1 LKFGGH
7 ETTLSAG
14 QSFFGRIEMPLPALW
29 HWASFPTIDGNCDN
43 CDLDLEMEDSGDG
56 PAIFVMFA
64 IGPIVV
70 GLAVWLEFLLAPPY
84 WLHMVIWPPLVL
96 LGSIALLRPFK
107 ATLIAL
113 QFRNKAHHIG
123 LNTFDPKD

>member
-1 LKFGGH
+1 MKQHFPPVSPF
-7 ETTLSAG
+7 SAG
-14 QSFFGRIEMPLPALW
+14 LRCRCPRCGIGYLFRGLL
-29 HWASFPTIDGNCDN
+29 TIDGNCDN

-113 QFRNKAHHIG
+113 QFRNKAGDTG
-123 LNTFDPKD
+123 LNTFDSKD

>member
-1 LKFGGH
+1 MK
-7 ETTLSAG
+7 
-14 QSFFGRIEMPLPALW
+14 QSFPPVSPFSTGLRCRCPRCGMGRLFRGLL
-29 HWASFPTIDGNCDN
+29 TVDGNCDN
-43 CDLDLEMEDSGDG
+43 CDLELKVQDSGDG
-56 PAIFVMFA
+56 PAVFVMFA

-70 GLAVWLEFLLAPPY
+70 GLAVWLEMIFAPPY
-84 WLHMVIWPPLVL
+84 WLHMVIWLPLIL
-96 LGSIALLRPFK
+96 LGSVALLRPFK

>member
-1 LKFGGH
+1 MK
-7 ETTLSAG
+7 
-14 QSFFGRIEMPLPALW
+14 QSFPLVSPFLAGLRCRCPRCGIGYL
-29 HWASFPTIDGNCDN
+29 FRGLLTIDGNCDN

-113 QFRNKAHHIG
+113 QFRNKAGDTG
-123 LNTFDPKD
+123 LNTFDSKD

>member
-1 LKFGGH
+1 MKQRFPPVSPFL
-7 ETTLSAG
+7 AG
-14 QSFFGRIEMPLPALW
+14 LRCRCPRCGIGYLFRGLL
-29 HWASFPTIDGNCDN
+29 TIDGNCDN
-43 CDLDLEMEDSGDG
+43 CDLDLEMGDSGDG

-113 QFRNKAHHIG
+113 QFRSKAGDTG
-123 LNTFDPKD
+123 LNTFDSKD

>member
-1 LKFGGH
+1 MKQPFPPVSPF
-7 ETTLSAG
+7 SAG
-14 QSFFGRIEMPLPALW
+14 LRCRCPRCGIGHLFRSLL
-29 HWASFPTIDGNCDN
+29 TIDGNCDN

>member
-1 LKFGGH
+1 
-7 ETTLSAG
+7 
-14 QSFFGRIEMPLPALW
+14 
-29 HWASFPTIDGNCDN
+29 
-43 CDLDLEMEDSGDG
+43 MEDSGDG

-113 QFRNKAHHIG
+113 QFRNKAGDTG
-123 LNTFDPKD
+123 LNTFDSKD